1 MGTALRPFIKVG
13 STRSHMTEQLSVENA
28 IEAFIA
34 AANDFDLE
42 KATALFSISAV
53 IDDPST
59 GKTFRN
65 ESGIRRYIADYFVSY
80 RTISKIIEIEGI
92 TPDRAVARVNFTG
105 SFGHEIGTLDVIL
118 SRGGLI
124 NRYQPL
130 TNYTYQKINF

>member
-1 MGTALRPFIKVG
+1 
-13 STRSHMTEQLSVENA
+13 MTEQLSVENA

-92 TPDRAVARVNFTG
+92 TPDRAVARVDFTG
-105 SFGHEIGTLDVIL
+105 SFGHEIGTLDVTL

-124 NRYQPL
+124 SLIKANL
-130 TNYTYQKINF
+130 E

>member
-1 MGTALRPFIKVG
+1 MNELISGIIFG
-13 STRSHMTEQLSVENA
+13 A
-28 IEAFIA
+28 IVASAIWYVVFKYSNKNKI
-34 AANDFDLE
+34 DLE
-42 KATALFSISAV
+42 KVTALFSISAV

-124 NRYQPL
+124 NRYLPL

>member
-1 MGTALRPFIKVG
+1 
-13 STRSHMTEQLSVENA
+13 MTEQLSVENA

-65 ESGIRRYIADYFVSY
+65 ESGIRRYIAHYFVSY

-124 NRYQPL
+124 NRYLPL